1 MGISELGFLVENDL
15 IQSALLER
23 ISSMGNVHTHY
34 GAKVVD
40 IDTVWCDR
48 TGGVCYARSVEK
60 PFAD

>member
-1 MGISELGFLVENDL
+1 MENDL